1 LGSVLLGLSSDFW
14 VRISYGFYRNPPCF
28 PLACCYC
35 NDSTFLPDQI
45 QSRERE
51 RDGVIELCWRN
62 CAEAV
67 EGTALKVRLS
77 AGGNSGENKRCW
89 ENVGEGKQTTI
100 RVKL

>member
-1 LGSVLLGLSSDFW
+1 
-14 VRISYGFYRNPPCF
+14 
-28 PLACCYC
+28 
-35 NDSTFLPDQI
+35 
-45 QSRERE
+45 
-51 RDGVIELCWRN
+51 VIELCWRN

-100 RVKL
+100 RIKL